1 MILDLSKLIAALEGH
16 TKALFAHAE
25 ALATGGGEAAPKK
38 TRGRPAAGE
47 TNGVAV
53 DPTAAAA
60 SAPAASSVAAPA
72 ATVAAPASVST
83 AAVSDKPVIT
93 QPTLQQVADKIIDLA
108 NNHSRDKAVAILTKY
123 GVKKVPEL
131 KPADFANVLIDVAA
145 ATAPAA
151 NSDLT

>member
-1 MILDLSKLIAALEGH
+1 MILDLSKLIAALESH

-72 ATVAAPASVST
+72 ATAAAPASVST
-83 AAVSDKPVIT
+83 AAVSDKVAT
-93 QPTLQQVADKIIDLA
+93 VPTLQQVADKIIDLA
-108 NNHSRDKAVAILTKY
+108 NNHSRDKAVAILAKY

-131 KPADFANVLIDVAA
+131 KPADFAAVLLDVEAA
-145 ATAPAA
+145 KVPAA
-151 NSDLT
+151 SDSLV